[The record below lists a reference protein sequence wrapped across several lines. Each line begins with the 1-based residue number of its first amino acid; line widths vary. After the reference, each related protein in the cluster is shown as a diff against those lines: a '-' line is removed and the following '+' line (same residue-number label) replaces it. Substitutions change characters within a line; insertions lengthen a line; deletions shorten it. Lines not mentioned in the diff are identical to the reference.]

1 MQTEMLQKLRSK
13 LPHRWQKQAAADLGL
28 SRSTLSQ
35 MVNGK
40 QRMALPVAE
49 YLINMVEAVREAERE
64 TEKKIKTL

>member
-13 LPHRWQKQAAADLGL
+13 LPHGWQKQAAADLGL